1 MDAKNKI
8 CLMLATFFV
17 LLLLSL
23 CVLKAQAGWFNDLYG
38 PVSPVPDPGPPV
50 PADGNN
56 GNNTSDLPFPTPAL
70 PTVSRNKWP
79 RLPVR

>member
-70 PTVSRNKWP
+70 PTVSRNK
-79 RLPVR
+79 